1 MSRLFEVHV
10 LTLSKVVCLVGAR
23 VFCRLLWSGL
33 VQVLSEIVGRRVQ
46 GRVMEVVLEEL
57 LYGGAL
63 KLSLILLHLI
73 GVLVLPVGV
82 RVLAVEVILSLGG
95 QKWRDCLLTTQ
106 AGPVDIGEPWVVLDL
121 GWTVDAEPCGWLSL
135 N

>member
-1 MSRLFEVHV
+1 M
-10 LTLSKVVCLVGAR
+10 
-23 VFCRLLWSGL
+23 
-33 VQVLSEIVGRRVQ
+33 Q
-46 GRVMEVVLEEL
+46 GRIMEVVLEEL

-95 QKWRDCLLTTQ
+95 QKRRDCLLAAQ
-106 AGPVDIGEPWVVLDL
+106 ASPVDIGEPRVVLDL
-121 GWTVDAEPCGWLSL
+121 GWTVDA
-135 N
+135 